1 MSVEHSFCDD
11 YRLPYEPFPVAEK
24 SAKFVGCTYDNRR
37 ESRAREFK
45 FESIIDLGS
54 FYRLFLRTAKSL
66 MTLTNM
72 EKVFILVRGARRMC
86 RLNFI
91 STFSLFSF
99 FYEINYFCSFFNR
112 CYAD

>member
-54 FYRLFLRTAKSL
+54 FYRLFLRHGKKFNDTHEYGKSFYSCSRS
-66 MTLTNM
+66 TTNVPI
-72 EKVFILVRGARRMC
+72 EFH
-86 RLNFI
+86 FYFF
-91 STFSLFSF
+91 TF
-99 FYEINYFCSFFNR
+99 
-112 CYAD
+112 